1 MAKRVLDESTAPKAK
16 KAKVAD
22 ESTPRKENIQ
32 APLPPSKL
40 TAEEIDFPRGG
51 GSSFTPIE
59 VKAIRA
65 EALQE
70 ADEELFEVCRLRACA
85 IDLPNLLLV
94 RNLKRLSRRRR
105 NLPKMGRM

>member
-1 MAKRVLDESTAPKAK
+1 MPKRLLDELPVATPKAK

-22 ESTPRKENIQ
+22 SKPRKEQ
-32 APLPPSKL
+32 TQEHLPPSKL

-70 ADEELFEVCRLRACA
+70 ADEELFEVGSLASLA
-85 IDLPNLLLV
+85 IDL
-94 RNLKRLSRRRR
+94 
-105 NLPKMGRM
+105 